1 MFSHGYNYQFCS
13 SPLDY
18 KREGEREGR
27 REGMMVAVRR
37 SNSDIETF
45 TLSPWSL
52 IIYFKTSEDAETS
65 DGARED
71 KVYIII

>member
-37 SNSDIETF
+37 SNRDTETF
-45 TLSPWSL
+45 TFSPCSV
-52 IIYFKTSEDAETS
+52 IIYFKTSKDAETS
-65 DGARED
+65 DRTRVD
-71 KVYIII
+71 KVDIII